1 MENRRILIT
10 KQLLCESFI
19 SLLKQ
24 KPIDKISV
32 TELCQAANVNRG
44 SFYAHYAD
52 VYDLLGQIEGIVYE
66 RLCDA
71 VRNCNYT
78 RSDFPLINRVIEAV
92 KAERSFCDALF
103 GKYGSK
109 QFLDK
114 CCEINRQDITNE
126 WQQKYPGLDDLTLD
140 TTYTFMVKGSL
151 GISRNGS
158 TTIFRSPPT
167 SSRFQYAICTPP
179 FLRSLT
185 VCRKAL
191 PPKNKS
197 QTGQKAKSCKLPIAA
212 GQVIY
217 SFVCFVYQSSSSLR
231 TAMNASC
238 GTSTVPNWRIRF
250 LPSFCFS
257 SSFFFRVMS
266 PP

>member
-52 VYDLLGQIEGIVYE
+52 VYDLLDQIESIVYE

-78 RSDFPLINRVIEAV
+78 KSDFPRINKIIETV
-92 KAERSFCDALF
+92 EAERSFCDALF

-109 QFLDK
+109 QFFGRMLRNK
-114 CCEINRQDITNE
+114 PPRHNRRMAAKIPRLGRPDPKHDIHIYGQGLLGHNRGMG
-126 WQQKYPGLDDLTLD
+126 QQRFFAACRLHLAFNMRY
-140 TTYTFMVKGSL
+140 V
-151 GISRNGS
+151 RR
-158 TTIFRSPPT
+158 RS
-167 SSRFQYAICTPP
+167 C
-179 FLRSLT
+179 
-185 VCRKAL
+185 
-191 PPKNKS
+191 
-197 QTGQKAKSCKLPIAA
+197 
-212 GQVIY
+212 
-217 SFVCFVYQSSSSLR
+217 
-231 TAMNASC
+231 
-238 GTSTVPNWRIRF
+238 
-250 LPSFCFS
+250 
-257 SSFFFRVMS
+257 
-266 PP
+266 

>member
-1 MENRRILIT
+1 MENRRISIT
-10 KQLLCESFI
+10 KQLLCESFM

-52 VYDLLGQIEGIVYE
+52 VYDLLGQIESIVYE
-66 RLCDA
+66 RLCNA
-71 VRNCNYT
+71 VKNCNYT

-126 WQQKYPGLDDLTLD
+126 WRKKYPGLDDLTLHFWVID
-140 TTYTFMVKGSL
+140 IHLYGQGLL
-151 GISRNGS
+151 GHNRGMGQQRFFS
-158 TTIFRSPPT
+158 TRRLHFAFNMRYV
-167 SSRFQYAICTPP
+167 R
-179 FLRSLT
+179 R
-185 VCRKAL
+185 R
-191 PPKNKS
+191 
-197 QTGQKAKSCKLPIAA
+197 SCKA
-212 GQVIY
+212 
-217 SFVCFVYQSSSSLR
+217 
-231 TAMNASC
+231 
-238 GTSTVPNWRIRF
+238 
-250 LPSFCFS
+250 
-257 SSFFFRVMS
+257 
-266 PP
+266 

>member
-1 MENRRILIT
+1 MENRRISIT
-10 KQLLCESFI
+10 KQLLCESFM

-52 VYDLLGQIEGIVYE
+52 VYDLLGQIESIVYE
-66 RLCDA
+66 RLCSA

-126 WQQKYPGLDDLTLD
+126 WRKKYPGLDDLTLD

-151 GISRNGS
+151 GIIEEWVNND
-158 TTIFRSPPT
+158 FLNPPT
-167 SSRFQYAICTPP
+167 SFRFQYAICTPP
-179 FLRSLT
+179 FLLSLT

-197 QTGQKAKSCKLPIAA
+197 QTVKKQKL
-212 GQVIY
+212 
-217 SFVCFVYQSSSSLR
+217 
-231 TAMNASC
+231 
-238 GTSTVPNWRIRF
+238 
-250 LPSFCFS
+250 
-257 SSFFFRVMS
+257 
-266 PP
+266 

>member
-66 RLCDA
+66 RLCNA

-78 RSDFPLINRVIEAV
+78 KSDFPRINKIIETV
-92 KAERSFCDALF
+92 EAERSFCDALF

-126 WQQKYPGLDDLTLD
+126 WRQKFPDLDDLTLN

-151 GISRNGS
+151 GTIEEWVNNDFSQPADFISLS
-158 TTIFRSPPT
+158 ICDMYAAVLAKLDSMQRSV
-167 SSRFQYAICTPP
+167 A
-179 FLRSLT
+179 
-185 VCRKAL
+185 
-191 PPKNKS
+191 
-197 QTGQKAKSCKLPIAA
+197 AKK
-212 GQVIY
+212 
-217 SFVCFVYQSSSSLR
+217 
-231 TAMNASC
+231 
-238 GTSTVPNWRIRF
+238 
-250 LPSFCFS
+250 
-257 SSFFFRVMS
+257 
-266 PP
+266 

>member
-66 RLCDA
+66 RLCNA

-78 RSDFPLINRVIEAV
+78 KSDFPRINKIIETV
-92 KAERSFCDALF
+92 EAERSFCDA
-103 GKYGSK
+103 
-109 QFLDK
+109 FLDK

-126 WQQKYPGLDDLTLD
+126 WRQKYPGLDDLTLN

-151 GISRNGS
+151 GIIEEWVNNDFSQPADFIS
-158 TTIFRSPPT
+158 LSLCDM
-167 SSRFQYAICTPP
+167 YAAVPAK
-179 FLRSLT
+179 LDGMQ
-185 VCRKAL
+185 
-191 PPKNKS
+191 KS
-197 QTGQKAKSCKLPIAA
+197 VAAKK
-212 GQVIY
+212 
-217 SFVCFVYQSSSSLR
+217 
-231 TAMNASC
+231 
-238 GTSTVPNWRIRF
+238 
-250 LPSFCFS
+250 
-257 SSFFFRVMS
+257 
-266 PP
+266 

>member
-1 MENRRILIT
+1 MENRRISIT
-10 KQLLCESFI
+10 KQLLCESFM

-52 VYDLLGQIEGIVYE
+52 VYDLLGQIESIVYE
-66 RLCDA
+66 RLCSA

-126 WQQKYPGLDDLTLD
+126 WRKKISWFGRLDFRHDIHLYGQGLPGHNRGMGQQR
-140 TTYTFMVKGSL
+140 FF
-151 GISRNGS
+151 S
-158 TTIFRSPPT
+158 TRRLHFAFNMRYVRRRS
-167 SSRFQYAICTPP
+167 C
-179 FLRSLT
+179 
-185 VCRKAL
+185 
-191 PPKNKS
+191 
-197 QTGQKAKSCKLPIAA
+197 
-212 GQVIY
+212 
-217 SFVCFVYQSSSSLR
+217 
-231 TAMNASC
+231 
-238 GTSTVPNWRIRF
+238 
-250 LPSFCFS
+250 
-257 SSFFFRVMS
+257 
-266 PP
+266 

>member
-1 MENRRILIT
+1 MENRRISIT
-10 KQLLCESFI
+10 KQLLCESFM

-52 VYDLLGQIEGIVYE
+52 VYDLLGQIESIVYE
-66 RLCDA
+66 RLCSA

-78 RSDFPLINRVIEAV
+78 RSDFPLISRVIEAV

-126 WQQKYPGLDDLTLD
+126 WRKKYPGLDDLTLD

-151 GISRNGS
+151 GIIEEWVNNDFSQPADFIS
-158 TTIFRSPPT
+158 LSICDM
-167 SSRFQYAICTPP
+167 YAAV
-179 FLRSLT
+179 LAKLDGMQ
-185 VCRKAL
+185 
-191 PPKNKS
+191 KS
-197 QTGQKAKSCKLPIAA
+197 VAAKK
-212 GQVIY
+212 
-217 SFVCFVYQSSSSLR
+217 
-231 TAMNASC
+231 
-238 GTSTVPNWRIRF
+238 
-250 LPSFCFS
+250 
-257 SSFFFRVMS
+257 
-266 PP
+266 

>member
-66 RLCDA
+66 RLCNA

-78 RSDFPLINRVIEAV
+78 KSDFPRINKIIETV
-92 KAERSFCDALF
+92 EAERSFCDALF

-114 CCEINRQDITNE
+114 CCEINRQDITLN
-126 WQQKYPGLDDLTLD
+126 

-151 GISRNGS
+151 GIIEEWVNNDFSQPADFIS
-158 TTIFRSPPT
+158 LSLCDM
-167 SSRFQYAICTPP
+167 YAAV
-179 FLRSLT
+179 LAKLDGMQ
-185 VCRKAL
+185 
-191 PPKNKS
+191 KS
-197 QTGQKAKSCKLPIAA
+197 VAAKK
-212 GQVIY
+212 
-217 SFVCFVYQSSSSLR
+217 
-231 TAMNASC
+231 
-238 GTSTVPNWRIRF
+238 
-250 LPSFCFS
+250 
-257 SSFFFRVMS
+257 
-266 PP
+266 